1 MRKSSAYVP
10 DSCFV
15 FGLSVHS
22 QAMKHIAEARR
33 CLSPVGDPPRSLDPP
48 CLYNGMG
55 NKRNVRLPP
64 SLGPSLHPAWP
75 LTHSRRRRSLS
86 LMCAARG
93 GQREGGQG
101 GGVRRYVSGGGR
113 ARKAITA
120 TTATTATTTGR
131 NAIIMG
137 YAGVSYVQPQC
148 RMSVQVIGVLNHVG
162 ELFGSRIS
170 LTARLTWNGSSQ

>member
-64 SLGPSLHPAWP
+64 SVPPSCVASHA
-75 LTHSRRRRSLS
+75 LTPPPLS
-86 LMCAARG
+86 LLNVCGERG
-93 GQREGGQG
+93 TEG

-120 TTATTATTTGR
+120 ATTTTTTTGR

-148 RMSVQVIGVLNHVG
+148 RMSGQVVGVLNHVG

-170 LTARLTWNGSSQ
+170 LTARQTWNGSSQ